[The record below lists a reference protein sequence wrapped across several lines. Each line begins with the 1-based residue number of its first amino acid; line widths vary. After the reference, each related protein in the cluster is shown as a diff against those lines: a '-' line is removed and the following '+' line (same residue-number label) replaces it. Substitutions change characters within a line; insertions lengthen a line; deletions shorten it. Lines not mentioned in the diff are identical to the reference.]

1 MNFIRNLA
9 LLFKSHFQPNLSVE
23 LWIDLLDAGYS
34 DQEIVAILGNSTT
47 SHSPMVLLNRSLRHQ
62 VSILETQISSKLS
75 LWWVLIE
82 KRERKK
88 IKNMFSHAL
97 GYPLFLLSMAW
108 MTMIFLN
115 HMLVAGLSS
124 LETVTTP
131 SSSDSWF
138 GFLVGLE
145 LFYLVIA
152 LCILAWYLLPRRYRN
167 QFTLKFYTHP
177 FLEIKRNAVSHCFL
191 ELMINGINRGISFD
205 DLIFALMN
213 SKDPVQNSLVQRLKG
228 DLNQG
233 LGIAD
238 AIQRIDQ
245 RLRFAFILNNVDH
258 SVETNLQR
266 YLNLLSMKIKH
277 NISLLRWFLLGFAYL
292 SFGVIIVTAYQ
303 MMLEPLRVMED
314 IL

>member
-1 MNFIRNLA
+1 M
-9 LLFKSHFQPNLSVE
+9 LF
-23 LWIDLLDAGYS
+23 
-34 DQEIVAILGNSTT
+34 
-47 SHSPMVLLNRSLRHQ
+47 RS
-62 VSILETQISSKLS
+62 
-75 LWWVLIE
+75 
-82 KRERKK
+82 
-88 IKNMFSHAL
+88 
-97 GYPLFLLSMAW
+97 
-108 MTMIFLN
+108 
-115 HMLVAGLSS
+115 
-124 LETVTTP
+124 
-131 SSSDSWF
+131 
-138 GFLVGLE
+138 
-145 LFYLVIA
+145 
-152 LCILAWYLLPRRYRN
+152 
-167 QFTLKFYTHP
+167 
-177 FLEIKRNAVSHCFL
+177 
-191 ELMINGINRGISFD
+191 GINRGISFD

-245 RLRFAFILNNVDH
+245 RLRFAFILNNIDH